1 MTWKIGAKVV
11 HRNTRPVLFANTC
24 YNLLQ
29 LLLLTTTAQTT
40 FFTEM
45 LSIKANTFFGQ
56 FMLFP
61 FFPFHRVF
69 SYHLASTSLWKATL
83 FTLLCTIYFK
93 PLLCLSISS
102 HLCLSSVFVFYPFT
116 LSALEN
122 RLYLFAHYLLLTFI
136 SSSFSISPCLLFYHT
151 LSLCTYLSFL
161 LLDSLHLSLY
171 LFVFSISVPHKLLEK
186 TSDFFFLFC
195 PVLRFSV
202 VIMVPTLF
210 FSFLFFPT
218 LILWP
223 RCLHD

>member
-40 FFTEM
+40 SFTEM

-83 FTLLCTIYFK
+83 FTLLCNIYFK

-102 HLCLSSVFVFYPFT
+102 HLCL
-116 LSALEN
+116 LS
-122 RLYLFAHYLLLTFI
+122 LFSIHLPCLLSRIGYICLLLTFI

-171 LFVFSISVPHKLLEK
+171 LFVFLFLFHTNYLKKLRI
-186 TSDFFFLFC
+186 FFLF
-195 PVLRFSV
+195 
-202 VIMVPTLF
+202 LF
-210 FSFLFFPT
+210 V
-218 LILWP
+218 
-223 RCLHD
+223 

>member
-1 MTWKIGAKVV
+1 
-11 HRNTRPVLFANTC
+11 
-24 YNLLQ
+24 
-29 LLLLTTTAQTT
+29 
-40 FFTEM
+40 M

-69 SYHLASTSLWKATL
+69 SYHLASASLWKATL

-93 PLLCLSISS
+93 PLVCLS
-102 HLCLSSVFVFYPFT
+102 HLCLSSVFVFYPVT

-122 RLYLFAHYLLLTFI
+122 RLYLFNHYLLLTFI

-171 LFVFSISVPHKLLEK
+171 LFVFLFLFHTNYLKKLRI
-186 TSDFFFLFC
+186 FFLF
-195 PVLRFSV
+195 
-202 VIMVPTLF
+202 LF
-210 FSFLFFPT
+210 V
-218 LILWP
+218 
-223 RCLHD
+223 